1 MKRWCSVHAHGIGA
15 GVLLGS
21 LAVLLLVFTPFT
33 ASAQAV
39 PEKLEVP
46 AVGGTLAVLMTYPDG
61 LEGEVFNRSNP
72 LVFDINFTLALSATG
87 TYPVTFTLIQEEGGK
102 KTENEIWKGTLE
114 EGYYRLRY
122 PLDSLPSSSG
132 DVNAKV
138 VMKVRMY
145 VKRYTDVSSYQYYNW
160 EGAYRIG
167 KIR

>member
-1 MKRWCSVHAHGIGA
+1 MNRRCCVQPRKVGMGM
-15 GVLLGS
+15 LLGS
-21 LAVLLLVFTPFT
+21 IAVLLLVFMPLT
-33 ASAQAV
+33 ARAQAV

-61 LEGEVFNRSNP
+61 SEGEVFNRSNP
-72 LVFDINFTLALSATG
+72 LVFDINFTLALSATE

-102 KTENEIWKGTLE
+102 KTEKEIWKGTLE

-122 PLDSLPSSSG
+122 PLESLPSSSG

-145 VKRYTDVSSYQYYNW
+145 VKKFSGVSSNQYYTW

>member
-1 MKRWCSVHAHGIGA
+1 MKGRCSVHAQGIAAGA
-15 GVLLGS
+15 LLGG
-21 LAVLLLVFTPFT
+21 LAVLLLSFAPSAVN
-33 ASAQAV
+33 AQAV

-61 LEGEVFNRSNP
+61 SEGEVFNRSNP

-102 KTENEIWKGTLE
+102 KTQTEIWKGTLE

-132 DVNAKV
+132 DIKAKI

-145 VKRYTDVSSYQYYNW
+145 VKKYTGASSYQYYTW

-167 KIR
+167 KNR